1 MTSGML
7 TTIFCCLFFEQPKSN
22 RRVANMHTH
31 RMSKLINGV
40 ACAMKETSEQ
50 RKKLH
55 FDPTINA
62 GHLLTFLGML
72 AALLIGWST
81 MDKRVLVLE
90 EAKAYQRERDNSQD
104 AAIRDK
110 LAEIREGQMET
121 RRTLEE
127 IRKEIR
133 K

>member
-1 MTSGML
+1 MHA
-7 TTIFCCLFFEQPKSN
+7 N
-22 RRVANMHTH
+22 RI
-31 RMSKLINGV
+31 SKLVNGGT
-40 ACAMKETSEQ
+40 CAMEDLSEH

-81 MDKRVLVLE
+81 MDKRVVVLE
-90 EAKAYQRERDNSQD
+90 EAKTYQRERNAAQD
-104 AAIRDK
+104 AAIRE
-110 LAEIREGQMET
+110 LLIEIRQGQMET
-121 RRTLEE
+121 RRTLDEL
-127 IRKEIR
+127 RKELR

>member
-1 MTSGML
+1 
-7 TTIFCCLFFEQPKSN
+7 
-22 RRVANMHTH
+22 MHTH
-31 RMSKLINGV
+31 RMTKLINGV
-40 ACAMKETSEQ
+40 ACAMEEISEQ

-62 GHLLTFLGML
+62 GHLLTFLGVI
-72 AALLIGWST
+72 AAFLIGWST

-90 EAKAYQRERDNSQD
+90 EAKSYQRERDSNQD

-110 LAEIREGQMET
+110 LAELREGQMET

>member
-1 MTSGML
+1 MEDL
-7 TTIFCCLFFEQPKSN
+7 
-22 RRVANMHTH
+22 
-31 RMSKLINGV
+31 
-40 ACAMKETSEQ
+40 SEH

-81 MDKRVLVLE
+81 MDKRVVVLE
-90 EAKAYQRERDNSQD
+90 EAKTYQRERNAAQD
-104 AAIRDK
+104 AAIRE
-110 LAEIREGQMET
+110 LLIEIRQGQMET
-121 RRTLEE
+121 RRTLDEL
-127 IRKEIR
+127 RKELR